1 MLVGPERE
9 EKIQQWLFSYLV
21 CHYFL
26 IECERMLE
34 RALHRIFFV
43 RETPF
48 AIEVFFPYG
57 IGIVRKKIL
66 NLSIYNIIRWVAW
79 TMGQTN
85 RRPSV

>member
-57 IGIVRKKIL
+57 IGIVKIKPCA
-66 NLSIYNIIRWVAW
+66 RA
-79 TMGQTN
+79 
-85 RRPSV
+85 R

>member
-34 RALHRIFFV
+34 RALNRIFFA

-57 IGIVRKKIL
+57 IEGIVRKKDL
-66 NLSIYNIIRWVAW
+66 VHVLMNVFVD
-79 TMGQTN
+79 TF
-85 RRPSV
+85 